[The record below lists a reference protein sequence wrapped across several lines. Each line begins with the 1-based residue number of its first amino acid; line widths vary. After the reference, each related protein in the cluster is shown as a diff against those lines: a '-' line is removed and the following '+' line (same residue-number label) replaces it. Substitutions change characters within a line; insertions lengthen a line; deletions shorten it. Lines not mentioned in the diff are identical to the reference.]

1 MSDADPHHIARLA
14 KKSWTV
20 TYRKFEKASPGKG
33 RMAKGGSST
42 VVGPGRTVASEAS
55 RQHTSFSYKKMF
67 HTFKYSIRMFQS
79 AGIDTVPVLVCTVPV
94 PTEPTFKNK
103 LCVLVRYELD
113 CSAYIKNIRLHPDP
127 SQNENWEP
135 DPNQNV

>member
-1 MSDADPHHIARLA
+1 
-14 KKSWTV
+14 
-20 TYRKFEKASPGKG
+20 
-33 RMAKGGSST
+33 
-42 VVGPGRTVASEAS
+42 
-55 RQHTSFSYKKMF
+55 
-67 HTFKYSIRMFQS
+67 MFQS
-79 AGIDTVPVLVCTVPV
+79 AGIDTVLVCTVPV

-127 SQNENWEP
+127 SQNENWKP